1 MMGSAWTSERELLNK
16 NKYLKLDFSGQAYLT
31 SRNMCQGLEGHQV
44 FENQGGERHLQPA
57 RAQKRTLVNSVAKR
71 ARHRPMPTKTSPEV
85 LSVCLRMW

>member
-44 FENQGGERHLQPA
+44 FENQGGERHLQPDRCA
-57 RAQKRTLVNSVAKR
+57 VIYGPGK
-71 ARHRPMPTKTSPEV
+71 SPKEDFGK
-85 LSVCLRMW
+85 LSGKKG